1 MTGWE
6 WGYEIL
12 IDGPYEEQNH
22 HLSCHL
28 DDAAVLKIVEVS
40 SAEERSHAEFILSSA
55 EGKQIFHRN
64 EISQSRKDLSK

>member
-12 IDGPYEEQNH
+12 IDGPYEEQNR

-28 DDAAVLKIVEVS
+28 DDAAVLQIV
-40 SAEERSHAEFILSSA
+40 
-55 EGKQIFHRN
+55 
-64 EISQSRKDLSK
+64 